1 MTKDW
6 LPVGQRLV
14 AHWITRHSA
23 KEDDWLT
30 LSPEKLGIKPHRSI
44 LPASAI
50 YRQDQAQSLLKDVD

>member
-1 MTKDW
+1 MTNDW
-6 LPVGQRLV
+6 LPVGRKLV

-30 LSPEKLGIKPHRSI
+30 LSPEKLGIKPQS

-50 YRQDQAQSLLKDVD
+50 YKAGSGAKFAEGC